1 MYAIRLIVNL
11 TIMIVVVAVVS
22 KIRPEKAGI
31 TFLLY
36 VAGQFFTCV
45 CVAELLKIFH
55 YYFILISL

>member
-22 KIRPEKAGI
+22 KSRPEKAGI

-45 CVAELLKIFH
+45 CCRTDEKYSTTTLF
-55 YYFILISL
+55 